1 MTDFSELTYYIN
13 PNVTN
18 LLEAF
23 IQSIY
28 MQKVFFEKI
37 IEAQDKIQTIEDAL
51 RLPVDAIDIIKDYFT
66 NTVA

>member
-13 PNVTN
+13 PKVTN

-23 IQSIY
+23 IQSMD

-51 RLPVDAIDIIKDYFT
+51 KLPVQGIDIIKDYFS
-66 NTVA
+66 NLVA

>member
-23 IQSIY
+23 IQSID